1 MLAFSSSIICL
12 TPLMLTRNNRQLSR
26 LYISYFFTRKQAQET
41 RIAIRE
47 RKPLFQALFFS
58 SVLVC
63 LGSSFS
69 YIIFWYLNI
78 DREFRN
84 MLVKATLGLAS
95 SWFIFFFCRSFE
107 RFIRD
112 WIWLIMSV
120 GLAQLLDVHLNPMC
134 RDEIVVTTML
144 ITVITKWLVKRIN
157 HTTSV
162 TVFRS
167 NITEKLKKIIKT
179 KFD

>member
-1 MLAFSSSIICL
+1 MLAFSCSIICL
-12 TPLMLTRNNRQLSR
+12 TPLMLTQNNRQLSR

-63 LGSSFS
+63 VGSSFS
-69 YIIFWYLNI
+69 YLLFWYLNI
-78 DREFRN
+78 DREIRN
-84 MLVKATLGLAS
+84 VLVKMTLGLAS
-95 SWFIFFFCRSFE
+95 SWFIFFLCRSFE
-107 RFIRD
+107 RFVRD

-120 GLAQLLDVHLNPMC
+120 GLAQVLDIHLNPMC

-144 ITVITKWLVKRIN
+144 ITVIAKWLMLKFSD
-157 HTTSV
+157 TTYVSV
-162 TVFRS
+162 FKS
-167 NITEKLKKIIKT
+167 NMKEKLIKLKKK
-179 KFD
+179 DD

>member
-1 MLAFSSSIICL
+1 MLAFSCSIICL
-12 TPLMLTRNNRQLSR
+12 TPLMLTQNNRQLSR

-63 LGSSFS
+63 VGSSFS
-69 YIIFWYLNI
+69 YLLFWYLNI
-78 DREFRN
+78 DREIRN
-84 MLVKATLGLAS
+84 VLVKMTLGLAS
-95 SWFIFFFCRSFE
+95 SWFIFFLCRSFE
-107 RFIRD
+107 RFVRD

-120 GLAQLLDVHLNPMC
+120 GLAQVLDIHLNPMC

-144 ITVITKWLVKRIN
+144 ITVIAKWLMLKFSD
-157 HTTSV
+157 TTYVSV
-162 TVFRS
+162 FKS
-167 NITEKLKKIIKT
+167 NMKEKLIKL
-179 KFD
+179 KPKDD

>member
-1 MLAFSSSIICL
+1 MLAFSCSIICL
-12 TPLMLTRNNRQLSR
+12 TPLMLTQNNRQLSR

-63 LGSSFS
+63 VGSSFS
-69 YIIFWYLNI
+69 YLLFWYLNI
-78 DREFRN
+78 DREIRN
-84 MLVKATLGLAS
+84 VLVKMTLGLAS
-95 SWFIFFFCRSFE
+95 SWFIFFLCRSFE
-107 RFIRD
+107 RFVRD

-120 GLAQLLDVHLNPMC
+120 GLAQVLDIHLNPMC

-144 ITVITKWLVKRIN
+144 ITVIAKWLMLKFSN
-157 HTTSV
+157 TTYVSV
-162 TVFRS
+162 FKS
-167 NITEKLKKIIKT
+167 NMKEKLIKL
-179 KFD
+179 KQKDD